1 MNILITGSNGQLG
14 KEFQKIAQT
23 DRKHVWYFT
32 DVNELDITNPT
43 LLKHYINAENIE
55 VCINCAAYTAVDKA
69 EDEPEKAQLLNAQ
82 APAFLADACKSANAL
97 LMHISTDYVFSGKHY
112 MPYTEEHPVAP
123 ASAYAEGKADGERN
137 IMLSGDK
144 YMIIRTSWL
153 YSITGNN
160 FVKTM
165 IRLGNEKDK
174 INVVADQI
182 GTPTYAFDLASTLL
196 LMAENQNSKSINQI
210 YHYSNE
216 GAISWYDFAQAIME
230 LVRLDCKVNPI
241 ESKEYPVKTVR
252 PFYSVLNKYKLKSTF
267 NIVIPYWRDSLKKC
281 LEEMNGQKQD

>member
-32 DVNELDITNPT
+32 DMDELDITNPT
-43 LLKHYINAENIE
+43 QLKHYLNAENIE

-69 EDEPEKAQLLNAQ
+69 EDDAEKAQMLNAQ
-82 APAFLADACKSANAL
+82 APAFLAEACKSANTL
-97 LMHISTDYVFSGKHY
+97 LIHISTDYVFSGKHY
-112 MPYTEEHPVAP
+112 KPYTEDHPVAP
-123 ASAYAEGKADGERN
+123 ASTYAQGKADGERN
-137 IMLSGDK
+137 IMLSGAN

-153 YSITGNN
+153 YSKNGNN

-165 IRLGNEKDK
+165 IRLGKEKES

-182 GTPTYAFDLASTLL
+182 GSPTYAFDLAATIL
-196 LMAENQNSKSINQI
+196 LMVENQDENSVNQI
-210 YHYSNE
+210 YHFSNE
-216 GAISWYDFAQAIME
+216 GAISWYDFAMAIME
-230 LVRLDCKVNPI
+230 LEKLDCKVNPI
-241 ESKEYPVKTVR
+241 ESKDYPVKTVR
-252 PFYSVLNKYKLKSTF
+252 PFYSVMNKAKIKSTF
-267 NIVIPYWRDSLKKC
+267 NITVPYWRNSLKKC